1 MFKGKRWKV
10 SLFILAARV
19 LMINFNVVLEGLI
32 MEEKAEERDKDRD
45 REQEREKEVKRE
57 GEQKK
62 AERILKNTQNFNNY
76 KQTMSVPTQK
86 THKNYQV

>member
-32 MEEKAEERDKDRD
+32 MEERAEERDKDRD

-57 GEQKK
+57 GGTE
-62 AERILKNTQNFNNY
+62 EGRKNTEEHTKFQ
-76 KQTMSVPTQK
+76 
-86 THKNYQV
+86 